1 MRRMDE
7 VAEVTVRRFSLE
19 CGHERWARAK
29 RGGPLPG
36 PLAAAA
42 LNRGRQY
49 SASLALATHWSE
61 ILSYL
66 AHPCSHLWSNFLTRT
81 RTRIAVCALELLA
94 SALVCAAASSV
105 AHAAEPLSPRSA
117 DCPVN
122 VPTDARCYNGR
133 DNEGA
138 LYWIA
143 VPAQWN
149 RVLVMHAHG
158 GPETGVPT
166 LERGA
171 EDLKRWSVMVK
182 AGYAWAGSTYRRGGY
197 GVTMAAEDTERL
209 RKVFIASY
217 GQPRRTILHGQSY
230 GGGVAAKGAE
240 LYGPIA
246 AATPGTHPAY
256 DGVLLTSG
264 VLGGGS
270 NAYEFRLDLRV
281 VYQYVCHNHPRPDE
295 AQYPLWMGLP
305 LDATMHRADLAARVK
320 ECTGVGLPAAQRT
333 PLQTANLKTILSV
346 VKVPE
351 RTLLSHLQWA
361 TWLFQDLTQKRL
373 GGCNPFGNA
382 RVAYSGSDDDA
393 ALNAGVLRYA
403 ADPQA
408 IGALAS
414 DSRPTGRLRLPVLTL
429 HAIHD
434 PTAFVE
440 LESTYREI
448 VASAGASQWLVQ
460 TFADEAQH
468 SYLSDAEYPALM
480 TALLD
485 WIDKG
490 DKPSPHKVA
499 ALCAQY
505 EADFGK
511 GCHLQP
517 DYRPP
522 LLSSRVPAL
531 GR

>member
-1 MRRMDE
+1 MSFLHRLC
-7 VAEVTVRRFSLE
+7 AHRFF
-19 CGHERWARAK
+19 
-29 RGGPLPG
+29 
-36 PLAAAA
+36 
-42 LNRGRQY
+42 
-49 SASLALATHWSE
+49 
-61 ILSYL
+61 
-66 AHPCSHLWSNFLTRT
+66 AHAG
-81 RTRIAVCALELLA
+81 IAVRPLCLLA
-94 SALVCAAASSV
+94 SAAVFGTIAGT
-105 AHAAEPLSPRSA
+105 AHAAEPSPPRSA
-117 DCPVN
+117 DCPAS
-122 VPTDARCYNGR
+122 VPADAQCYNGR
-133 DNEGA
+133 DTEGA

-143 VPAQWN
+143 IPTQWN
-149 RVLVMHAHG
+149 RVLVMHSHG
-158 GPETGVPT
+158 GPETGAPT

-209 RKVFIASY
+209 RKIFIARF

-230 GGGVAAKGAE
+230 GGGVASKGAE
-240 LYGPIA
+240 LYGPTA
-246 AATPGTHPAY
+246 GATTGALSEVQPAY

-264 VLGGGS
+264 VLGGGG

-281 VYQYVCHNHPRPDE
+281 VYQYVCRNHPRPDE
-295 AQYPLWMGLP
+295 ARYPLWMGLP
-305 LDATMHRADLAARVK
+305 LDSKMHRADLAARVR
-320 ECTGVGLPAAQRT
+320 ECTGVGLPVAQRS
-333 PLQTANLKTILSV
+333 PEQAAHLKTILSV

-373 GGCNPFGNA
+373 GSRNPFGNA
-382 RVAYSGSDDDA
+382 KVVYSGSDDDA
-393 ALNAGVLRYA
+393 ALNAGVLRYE

-408 IGALAS
+408 VGALAD

-440 LESTYREI
+440 LESTYHDI
-448 VASAGASQWLVQ
+448 VESAGASQWLVQ
-460 TFADEAQH
+460 TFADEAEH

-490 DKPSPHKVA
+490 DKPSLQKVA

-505 EADFGK
+505 EAGFGT

-522 LLSSRVPAL
+522 PLSSRVPAL

>member
-66 AHPCSHLWSNFLTRT
+66 AHPCSHLWSNFLT

>member
-1 MRRMDE
+1 MAFAA
-7 VAEVTVRRFSLE
+7 VLVTA
-19 CGHERWARAK
+19 G
-29 RGGPLPG
+29 
-36 PLAAAA
+36 
-42 LNRGRQY
+42 
-49 SASLALATHWSE
+49 
-61 ILSYL
+61 
-66 AHPCSHLWSNFLTRT
+66 
-81 RTRIAVCALELLA
+81 
-94 SALVCAAASSV
+94 V
-105 AHAAEPLSPRSA
+105 AHAATTSSPRSA
-117 DCPVN
+117 DCPAS
-122 VPTDARCYNGR
+122 VPADAHCYNGR
-133 DNEGA
+133 DAEGA

-143 VPAQWN
+143 IPSQWN
-149 RVLVMHAHG
+149 RVLVMHSHG
-158 GPETGVPT
+158 GPETGAPT

-209 RKVFIASY
+209 RKIFIARF
-217 GQPRRTILHGQSY
+217 GQPRRTVLHGQSY
-230 GGGVAAKGAE
+230 GGGVASKGAE
-240 LYGPIA
+240 LYGPV
-246 AATPGTHPAY
+246 PGSRPAY

-264 VLGGGS
+264 VLGGGG

-281 VYQYVCHNHPRPDE
+281 VYQYVCRNHPRPDE
-295 AQYPLWMGLP
+295 PQYPLWMGLP
-305 LDATMHRADLAARVK
+305 LDSKMQRAELAAQVK
-320 ECTGVGLPAAQRT
+320 ECTGVGLPTAQRS
-333 PLQTANLKTILSV
+333 PEQAAHLKTILSV

-373 GGCNPFGNA
+373 GGRNPFGNA
-382 RVAYSGSDDDA
+382 KVVYSGSGDDA
-393 ALNAGVLRYA
+393 ALNAGVLRYE

-408 IGALAS
+408 VGALAD

-440 LESTYREI
+440 LEGSYRDI
-448 VASAGASQWLVQ
+448 VEGAGASQWLVQ
-460 TFADEAQH
+460 TFADEAEH

-490 DKPSPHKVA
+490 EKPSPQKVA
-499 ALCAQY
+499 ALCKQY
-505 EADFGK
+505 ESDFGK

-522 LLSSRVPAL
+522 PLSSRVPAL